1 MKRLKFENTLLDGDL
16 RALIGARIGESDI
29 LELLNGELTFLPS
42 DHDLG
47 GYSQLDA
54 ISLEVFGALPYEQTR
69 TDLEL
74 QNHSTFSVEIEI
86 YTQGKKK
93 KQNNRII
100 QDIIIDL
107 LQEPKKLQ
115 NFYNSGL
122 LLVETSEGN
131 ALIDNT
137 YRSVLRFGGLCDNQV
152 KYIYPKI

>member
-1 MKRLKFENTLLDGDL
+1 MKRLKFETTLLDSDL
-16 RALIGARIGESDI
+16 RALIRARIGESDI
-29 LELLNGELTFLPS
+29 LELLNGELTFLPF

-107 LQEPKKLQ
+107 LQEPKKLK

-122 LLVETSEGN
+122 MLVETSEGD

-137 YRSVLRFGGLCDNQV
+137 YRSVLRFSGLCDNQV

>member
-1 MKRLKFENTLLDGDL
+1 MKRLKFETSLLDSDL
-16 RALIGARIGESDI
+16 RALIRARIGESDI
-29 LELLNGELTFLPS
+29 LELLNGELTFLPY
-42 DHDLG
+42 DHDLD

-74 QNHSTFSVEIEI
+74 QNHSTFSVELEI

-107 LQEPKKLQ
+107 LQEPKKLK

-122 LLVETSEGN
+122 VLVETSEGN

-137 YRSVLRFGGLCDNQV
+137 YRSVLRFSGLCDNQV